1 MNGRPMNEIRCRG
14 LTLLALLT
22 ILLGTVGC
30 AGALMTPLYLLKGN
44 EVDPEFKKEVKAL
57 PKESTIVV
65 ICRSPY
71 QNLFGSDNP
80 SRTMSLMLTKL
91 MSEKL
96 EKKKFKWVSID
107 RVEALFDES
116 AYANESYEKMGA
128 KVDADYVI
136 GVDIDSFSTRHSPQ
150 YYQGKARVHVRLVE
164 VATGKLIMTKAL
176 PQYTYPPNAPWS
188 VNDVSQEDFQNI
200 FLMKLANE
208 VGCLF
213 YPYEKAEKYALD
225 NDVAR
230 LRH

>member
-1 MNGRPMNEIRCRG
+1 MNEIRCRG

-128 KVDADYVI
+128 TTSSGSISIRSAPAI
-136 GVDIDSFSTRHSPQ
+136 PRSTIR
-150 YYQGKARVHVRLVE
+150 GRRAF
-164 VATGKLIMTKAL
+164 TFG
-176 PQYTYPPNAPWS
+176 WS
-188 VNDVSQEDFQNI
+188 RWRP
-200 FLMKLANE
+200 AN
-208 VGCLF
+208 
-213 YPYEKAEKYALD
+213 
-225 NDVAR
+225 
-230 LRH
+230 